1 MNIRLLFFVL
11 CFPAVALAQRLKP
24 FDTETHYP
32 APDYSLEQN
41 WSALPFRTD
50 AADKIPK
57 GQTWISD
64 SLKTVDV
71 FYIHPTMYGK
81 GKKWNADV
89 ANKKLNRKVD
99 NKPVRYQATV
109 FNESCRVYAPR
120 YRQAVVKVFYED
132 LPDGEKALDLA
143 YEDVKAAFDYYLKNY
158 NNGRPIIIASHSQ
171 GTCHSRRLLK
181 DYFDGKEL
189 SKQLVAAYAI
199 GFTINDSMYT
209 ILRMCKDATE
219 TGCYISWMSY
229 KKGYEPTIKWS
240 HKTQSLN
247 PLLWSLSKDL
257 AVKDYSLGSM
267 TLNFNKKYPKKTN
280 AIIHDNGYG
289 GTILWVETKVPLL
302 RLLKDM
308 HIIDYNLFWYD
319 IRKNVKDRIANFK
332 MEN

>member
-1 MNIRLLFFVL
+1 MKFHLLLFAL
-11 CFPAVALAQRLKP
+11 CIPALSFSQRLKP
-24 FDTETHYP
+24 FDAETHYP

-57 GQTWISD
+57 SETWISD

-89 ANKKLNRKVD
+89 ADKKLNRKVD

-143 YEDVKAAFDYYLKNY
+143 YEDVKAAFEYYLKHY
-158 NNGRPIIIASHSQ
+158 NNGRPFIIASHSQ

-209 ILRMCKDATE
+209 TLHMCKDATE

-229 KKGYEPTIKWS
+229 KVGYEPTIKWS

-247 PLLWSLSKDL
+247 PLVWSLSKDL

-267 TLNFNKKYPKKTN
+267 TLNFNKKYPKRTN
-280 AIIHDNGYG
+280 AIIHDNGFG

-319 IRKNVKDRIANFK
+319 IRKNVKDRIANYK

>member
-11 CFPAVALAQRLKP
+11 CFPAIALAQRLKP

-32 APDYSLEQN
+32 APDYSLQQN

-50 AADKIPK
+50 VADKIPK
-57 GQTWISD
+57 SETWISD

-99 NKPVRYQATV
+99 NRPVRYQATV
-109 FNESCRVYAPR
+109 FNEDCRVYAPR
-120 YRQAVVKVFYED
+120 YRQAIVDVFYNETA
-132 LPDGEKALDLA
+132 DGEKALDLA
-143 YEDVKAAFDYYLKNY
+143 YEDVKAAFEYYLKNY

-199 GFTINDSMYT
+199 GYTIKESMYSN
-209 ILRMCKDATE
+209 LKMCDNATQ
-219 TGCYISWMSY
+219 TGCYVSWMSF
-229 KKGYEPTIKWS
+229 KMGYEPTGNFSKLS
-240 HKTQSLN
+240 EGVN
-247 PLLWSLSKDL
+247 PLTWTKEMSLAGKE
-257 AVKDYSLGSM
+257 KGLGAM
-267 TLNFNKKYPKKTN
+267 GVNFNRKFTN
-280 AIIHDNGYG
+280 RTAAQLHDNGRG
-289 GTILWVETKVPLL
+289 GTILWVKTKVPLL
-302 RLLKDM
+302 RLLKNM

-319 IRKNVKDRIANFK
+319 IRQNVKDRIANFK
-332 MEN
+332 MEK